1 MQAEV
6 NVHYDELVNGKSRD
20 QLLTNQLQR
29 LMMCFDVYLE
39 TESNTNVLEG
49 PAEFAREKVFP
60 RLTK

>member
-6 NVHYDELVNGKSRD
+6 NIHYDELVNSKSRD

-39 TESNTNVLEG
+39 TEANTLEG